1 MHLVAVTDLTEAE
14 VDLQQE
20 TAGILIEVD
29 QEIDNTG
36 EIHFSGRMSHAGGVQ
51 VYRSRYQSKDD
62 EGPPTSTGN
71 CNIEYRQRQ
80 ADRSAADELHIF
92 FRPVVFGF
100 GPGSPAVEISLIE

>member
-51 VYRSRYQSKDD
+51 VYRSRYQSK
-62 EGPPTSTGN
+62 G
-71 CNIEYRQRQ
+71 
-80 ADRSAADELHIF
+80 
-92 FRPVVFGF
+92 
-100 GPGSPAVEISLIE
+100 